1 MYSRKA
7 RRRAYPGSGDS
18 DETQTSSA
26 SAGKHGKAVGIKA
39 EPKKAS
45 GSSGKATA
53 SSASRGSD
61 TKKVPQ
67 VKIKILNLDAWQL
80 TYVRT
85 RNNSLRCFPA
95 CRPVHRE
102 RSFCGLPVCVTVE
115 ARTENE
121 SKQMVVLGSF
131 RKVKTDVIQIGDKFS
146 TVELTRMLGSDFIIG
161 TFLSFDKRA
170 KQAKFKLGPPR
181 KWRYV
186 ANTLSS
192 TEMHTF
198 TVYAFTQ
205 AGMRFLSSLTVANS
219 LF

>member
-1 MYSRKA
+1 MT
-7 RRRAYPGSGDS
+7 AYPLSGDS
-18 DETQTSSA
+18 DETQTSN
-26 SAGKHGKAVGIKA
+26 
-39 EPKKAS
+39 AS
-45 GSSGKATA
+45 GDKKYATTATSSTSKSPANGNGT
-53 SSASRGSD
+53 GSKD
-61 TKKVPQ
+61 TSGSK

-102 RSFCGLPVCVTVE
+102 RSFCGLPVLVNVDS
-115 ARTENE
+115 RSENE

-131 RKVKTDVIQIGDKFS
+131 RKVKTDVIKIGDRFS

-161 TFLSFDKRA
+161 TFLAFDKRT
-170 KQAKFKLGPPR
+170 KQAKYKLGPPR

-198 TVYAFTQ
+198 TVYVFTQ
-205 AGMRFLSSLTVANS
+205 AGRSLVVRARLSVKDST
-219 LF
+219 